1 MGKVKVI
8 VAPTPS
14 LLLVAQILPPCIS
27 IILLEINNPKPVPP
41 VSVLVA
47 NFVKSFGNTS
57 GCIPVPVSFILTRI
71 SFSFFVEQ

>member
-41 VSVLVA
+41 AIVDLVA

-57 GCIPVPVSFILTRI
+57 ECIPVPVSFMLTRI
-71 SFSFFVEQ
+71 SSL

>member
-8 VAPTPS
+8 VEPTPS

-27 IILLEINNPKPVPP
+27 IMLLEINNPKPVPP
-41 VSVLVA
+41 VIVLVA

-57 GCIPVPVSFILTRI
+57 
-71 SFSFFVEQ
+71 